1 MSAQDIIYI
10 TPTEFNA
17 VKDTVTV
24 CEKIQSIY
32 KNLCSDYD
40 CFTKPELIQAKF
52 NTHTHH
58 RTSQPNESGNTQKNY
73 RGKSFHGHLSTKK
86 HSGHNYE
93 RRHHQHHQH
102 HQLNSVCCVERPQR
116 NRMNVAGSDAN
127 DPYKDVKRVMKGL
140 MNIINKNNYRKV
152 FNKVKLL
159 LCEDNVGVVIAII
172 LETACLQVFFLSIFY
187 QLLEDVLALLDTQ
200 HTLQV
205 ANGVINEYIDTFID
219 KAEYMFCA
227 SDTSSHHPY
236 MLFCMQQKHKSV
248 SSSRNLVVLELIQH
262 NFSSHWTVQGYCN
275 RLLETL
281 GSLNERNEHNERNES
296 VQLDG
301 NIEVNTDIIV
311 GLIKEIKNKSS
322 ETVIDF
328 NHLKNIK
335 GLDSNSRLRFMI
347 DDLFESSQ

>member
-24 CEKIQSIY
+24 CQKIETIY
-32 KNLCSDYD
+32 KNLCSEYD
-40 CFTKPELIQAKF
+40 CFTKPELVQAKF
-52 NTHTHH
+52 NTHTHTH
-58 RTSQPNESGNTQKNY
+58 HKTSYHNESGNTHKNY
-73 RGKSFHGHLSTKK
+73 RGKSFHGHSSTKK
-86 HSGHNYE
+86 HSGQNYE
-93 RRHHQHHQH
+93 RRPQ
-102 HQLNSVCCVERPQR
+102 QLSNATACCLQRPQI
-116 NRMNVAGSDAN
+116 NRMNVTGSDAN

-159 LCEDNVGVVIAII
+159 LCEDNVGVVVTII

-205 ANGVINEYIDTFID
+205 ANGIINEYIDTFID

-227 SDTSSHHPY
+227 SNTSHHPY

-275 RLLETL
+275 RLLEKL
-281 GSLNERNEHNERNES
+281 GALNES
-296 VQLDG
+296 TQLDG
-301 NIEVNTDIIV
+301 NIELNTDIIV
-311 GLIKEIKNKSS
+311 GLIKEIKNKYS

-335 GLDSNSRLRFMI
+335 GLESNSRVRFMVE
-347 DDLFESSQ
+347 DLFESQ

>member
-24 CEKIQSIY
+24 CQKIETIY
-32 KNLCSDYD
+32 KNLISQYD
-40 CFTKPELIQAKF
+40 CFTKPELVQAKF
-52 NTHTHH
+52 STHTNHKTSYHH
-58 RTSQPNESGNTQKNY
+58 ESGNTHKNY
-73 RGKSFHGHLSTKK
+73 RGKSFHGHGHNHNHNHNLSTKK
-86 HSGHNYE
+86 
-93 RRHHQHHQH
+93 RTQHQN
-102 HQLNSVCCVERPQR
+102 LSNVCCERPQI
-116 NRMNVAGSDAN
+116 NRKNASSIEDN

-200 HTLQV
+200 STLQV
-205 ANGVINEYIDTFID
+205 AHGIINDYIDTFID
-219 KAEYMFCA
+219 KAEYMFYA
-227 SDTSSHHPY
+227 SDSSHHPY

-248 SSSRNLVVLELIQH
+248 SSSRNLVVLELIQN
-262 NFSSHWTVQGYCN
+262 NFSSHWTIQSYCN
-275 RLLETL
+275 RLLENL
-281 GSLNERNEHNERNES
+281 GSLNESIQVNN
-296 VQLDG
+296 D
-301 NIEVNTDIIV
+301 IELNTDIIV
-311 GLIKEIKNKSS
+311 GLLKEIKNKCS

-335 GLDSNSRLRFMI
+335 GLDSNSRVRFMVE
-347 DDLFESSQ
+347 DLFETQ

>member
-17 VKDTVTV
+17 VKDTVIV
-24 CEKIQSIY
+24 CQKIQTIY
-32 KNLCSDYD
+32 KKLFSEYD
-40 CFTKPELIQAKF
+40 CFTKPELVQAKF

-58 RTSQPNESGNTQKNY
+58 KTSYHNESGNTHKNY
-73 RGKSFHGHLSTKK
+73 RGKSFHGHSSTKK
-86 HSGHNYE
+86 HYE
-93 RRHHQHHQH
+93 RRPHQHHQH
-102 HQLNSVCCVERPQR
+102 FQNLQHQQHSNVCCGERPQI
-116 NRMNVAGSDAN
+116 NRMNVVGSDAN

-205 ANGVINEYIDTFID
+205 ANGIINEYIDTFID
-219 KAEYMFCA
+219 KAEYMFSA
-227 SDTSSHHPY
+227 SDTSYHPY

-248 SSSRNLVVLELIQH
+248 SSSRNLVVLELIQN

-275 RLLETL
+275 RLLEKL
-281 GSLNERNEHNERNES
+281 GSLNESMHMDSNI
-296 VQLDG
+296 QL
-301 NIEVNTDIIV
+301 NTDIIV
-311 GLIKEIKNKSS
+311 GLIKEIKNKCS

-335 GLDSNSRLRFMI
+335 GLESNSRVRFMVE
-347 DDLFESSQ
+347 DLFESQ

>member
-17 VKDTVTV
+17 VKDTIAV
-24 CEKIQSIY
+24 CQKIETIY
-32 KNLCSDYD
+32 KNLCSEYD
-40 CFTKPELIQAKF
+40 CFTKPELVQSKF
-52 NTHTHH
+52 NTHTHTH
-58 RTSQPNESGNTQKNY
+58 HKTSYHNESGNTHKNY
-73 RGKSFHGHLSTKK
+73 RGKSFHGHSSTKK
-86 HSGHNYE
+86 HSGQNYE
-93 RRHHQHHQH
+93 RRPQ
-102 HQLNSVCCVERPQR
+102 QLGNAAACCLQRPQI

-159 LCEDNVGVVIAII
+159 LCEDNVGVVVTII

-205 ANGVINEYIDTFID
+205 ANGIINEYIDTFID

-227 SDTSSHHPY
+227 SNSSHHPY

-275 RLLETL
+275 RLLEKL
-281 GSLNERNEHNERNES
+281 GALNES
-296 VQLDG
+296 MQLDS
-301 NIEVNTDIIV
+301 NTELNTDIIV
-311 GLIKEIKNKSS
+311 GLIKEIKNKCS

-335 GLDSNSRLRFMI
+335 GLESNSRVRFMVE
-347 DDLFESSQ
+347 DLFESQ